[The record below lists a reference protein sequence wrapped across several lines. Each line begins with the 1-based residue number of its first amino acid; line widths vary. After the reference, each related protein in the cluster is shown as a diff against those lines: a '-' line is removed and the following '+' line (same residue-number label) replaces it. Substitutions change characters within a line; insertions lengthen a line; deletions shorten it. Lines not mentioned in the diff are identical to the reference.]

1 MASDPRMPRDGIER
15 EFKFLLASEAER
27 SALEALL
34 PPPKRHL
41 AQRNLFF
48 DTADGAVARA
58 GYSLR
63 LREEAGLWTLTAKGP
78 PLSLFPGARRRHEA
92 ERLLPPYLARHL
104 QSGKADPLPLLAR
117 ARPPAVAL
125 ALARAIDKAAAGA
138 PLLPRGAFRNERAEI
153 PLVLPPGVSA
163 VIALDR
169 TAFDDETT
177 ELEIELELASD
188 GQAERA
194 QAWLADLFW
203 RAGIPPRPA
212 PSKRARFEARRAA
225 NGL

>member
-1 MASDPRMPRDGIER
+1 MPRDGIER

-34 PPPKRHL
+34 PPPKRYL

-48 DTADGAVARA
+48 DTADGAVVRA

-78 PLSLFPGARRRHEA
+78 ALNPVPGQTRRHEA
-92 ERLLPPYLARHL
+92 ERVLPPHLACHL
-104 QSGKADPLPLLAR
+104 ESGNADPLPLLRR
-117 ARPPAVAL
+117 ASPPGVAL
-125 ALARAIDKAAAGA
+125 ALARAIEKAAAGA
-138 PLLPRGAFRNERAEI
+138 PLLLRGAFRNERAEI
-153 PLVLPPGVSA
+153 PLVLPPGMA
-163 VIALDR
+163 ALIALDR

-177 ELEIELELASD
+177 ELEIELELAVD
-188 GQAERA
+188 GPAEPA
-194 QAWLADLFW
+194 QAWLAALLA
-203 RAGIPPRPA
+203 RAGILPRPA